1 MSASTSTSSTS
12 RHRHPFRA
20 HLNEDISDSDGETLD
35 ETQQDQLITTLSSK
49 ARKDDALYRLIFT
62 LLPVAS
68 GLAVLFGLVFGG
80 VAPGSQGRL
89 ARVMEGLLGLTSL
102 GMSAW
107 GMYSVDLP
115 DRSISDRSTSGRD
128 SSGRGSG
135 RAGGG
140 GSSGGLGRRPKPS
153 DIFGTLSP
161 SSSRGTLLDRLNTSF
176 NITPNAEGPL
186 AVYVPYLNILI
197 AGFLALISIST
208 FIRVGSREWV
218 AAMLLL
224 LPAVNLAVVSVVKS
238 SMTEIEQGLGELRGL
253 RYEYKGA

>member
-20 HLNEDISDSDGETLD
+20 HIDEDISDSEGETLD
-35 ETQQDQLITTLSSK
+35 ETQQDQLITTLSTK
-49 ARKDDALYRLIFT
+49 ARKDDALYRLVFT

-80 VAPGSQGRL
+80 AAPNNSKGGTL
-89 ARVMEGLLGLTSL
+89 PRVMEGLLGLTSL

-107 GMYSVDLP
+107 GMYCVEVP
-115 DRSISDRSTSGRD
+115 SDRPSSTSGR
-128 SSGRGSG
+128 S
-135 RAGGG
+135 GGG
-140 GSSGGLGRRPKPS
+140 ARVSSGGAGAGSGRRPKPS
-153 DIFGTLSP
+153 DIFGALSP

-224 LPAVNLAVVSVVKS
+224 LPAVNLTMVTVVKS

>member
-20 HLNEDISDSDGETLD
+20 HVDDISDSEDETLD
-35 ETQQDQLITTLSSK
+35 ETQQDQLITTLSTK
-49 ARKDDALYRLIFT
+49 ARKDDALYRLVFT

-68 GLAVLFGLVFGG
+68 GLAVLFGLVFGA
-80 VAPGSQGRL
+80 APGSKGRL
-89 ARVMEGLLGLTSL
+89 ARVLEGLLGLTSL

-107 GMYSVDLP
+107 GMYTVDLP
-115 DRSISDRSTSGRD
+115 DRSISDWH
-128 SSGRGSG
+128 SSGRSGVGGGSG
-135 RAGGG
+135 AGG
-140 GSSGGLGRRPKPS
+140 GSSGKSGRRPKPS
-153 DIFGTLSP
+153 DIFGSLSP
-161 SSSRGTLLDRLNTSF
+161 SSSRGTMLDRLNTSF
-176 NITPNAEGPL
+176 NITPNTEGPL
-186 AVYVPYLNILI
+186 SVYVPYLNILI
-197 AGFLALISIST
+197 AGFLALIGIST